1 LGTYGYLST
10 LNNLVSTNYLNTVL
24 GSTITG
30 LGTSRYIS
38 TLSNVPLVS
47 SVQLIGS
54 SFFGNLGDAQ
64 TLIIVD
70 M

>member
-1 LGTYGYLST
+1 
-10 LNNLVSTNYLNTVL
+10 VL

-30 LGTSRYIS
+30 LGTSRYVS

-47 SVQLIGS
+47 SIQLIGS
-54 SFFGNLGDAQ
+54 SFFGNLADAQ
-64 TLIIVD
+64 TLIIVE